1 MSSGG
6 GDVLGAILGVV
17 MVVLMLLIYLV
28 MFLVFMAIALAPIVG
43 HWKLYG
49 KAGRPGWAAIV
60 PVYNKIVHLEITGRP
75 IWWVAMLF
83 IPIANI
89 VFSFIMHLDMA
100 KAFGKD
106 VGWGIGLIFL
116 PWLFYPLMGFG
127 DATYQGPI
135 HAPGGGYPYP
145 DY

>member
-1 MSSGG
+1 MNRGG
-6 GDVLGAILGVV
+6 GDVLGVIFG
-17 MVVLMLLIYLV
+17 VLMLLVYA
-28 MFLVFMAIALAPIVG
+28 VFMLAMVVIALLPLIA

-49 KAGRPGWAAIV
+49 KAGKAGKPGWAAIV

-106 VGWGIGLIFL
+106 AGWGIGLIFL
-116 PWLFYPLMGFG
+116 PWVFYPMLGFG
-127 DATYQGPI
+127 SATYVGPV
-135 HAPGGGYPYP
+135 HAPTYHPGYPGY
-145 DY
+145 